1 MQTTHGFRYP
11 GDFAVVPE
19 FVRNAWTAMRDWIN
33 KWIVGPA
40 RKRRIYRQAVAEL
53 QALDDRMLRDIGIS
67 RSDIHWIAHKRA
79 YGPEAGSA
87 GSNSVGSAA
96 ANDNRRQVRRR
107 TRRSRRPAKLKA
119 A

>member
-1 MQTTHGFRYP
+1 MQTTHDFRYP
-11 GDFAVVPE
+11 GDFTVVPD
-19 FVRNAWTAMRDWIN
+19 FVRYAWTAMRDWIH
-33 KWIVGPA
+33 KWIFGPA
-40 RKRRIYRQAVAEL
+40 RKRRIYRQTVAEL

-67 RSDIHWIAHKRA
+67 RCDIHWIAHKRA
-79 YGPEAGSA
+79 YRPEAGDT
-87 GSNSVGSAA
+87 GSNSVGAAA